1 MVVKVISPAT
11 PAGTVLAFDF
21 GTRRIGVAI
30 GETSTGIAHPL
41 TTIGDA
47 SEGRRF
53 EAIAAL
59 LQTWHPVALV
69 VGLPT
74 HADGSAHQMT
84 VRAQRFGRQ
93 LEGRFGLPVAF
104 CDERF
109 TTQAATLSLH
119 GAGGRARDR
128 KAVRDQVAA
137 QLILQAYLDQRR
149 TS

>member
-21 GTRRIGVAI
+21 GTRRIGVAV

-41 TTIGDA
+41 ATLSDA
-47 SEGRRF
+47 DGGNRF
-53 EAIAAL
+53 AAIDAL
-59 LQTWHPVALV
+59 VETWRPVLLV

-74 HADGSAHQMT
+74 HADGSAHPMT
-84 VRAQRFGRQ
+84 ARARRFARQ
-93 LEGRFGLPVAF
+93 LEGRFHLPVAF

-109 TTQAATLSLH
+109 TTQAAALALQE
-119 GAGGRARDR
+119 AGGRDR

-137 QLILQAYLDQRR
+137 QLILQAYLDQRGP
-149 TS
+149 S